1 MITTLRHLFV
11 DSWAGRAAAFL
22 IFLAFIGWGV
32 GDVFNSSNSASPNT
46 IAKVGDR
53 EISAETFARALETQ
67 LPSAA
72 QRLGY
77 QDVAHLPAAA
87 RQQVAREILRS
98 LVIQQ
103 ETQLAADHA
112 GMSVPD
118 SMVRDEIFSIPA
130 FHNAAGQFDRS
141 LMNQRI
147 ARMGLTEKRL
157 IELVREDIIS
167 RSLLQGV
174 GASAHASSILTNL
187 LINFESDTHRLS
199 VLRIPFAAHKATN
212 TPSEEQ
218 LRRFYDNHPDLFKTP
233 EFRHIKAVL
242 MTPETVANTIEVS
255 DDILHKLYDMQAR
268 IYNLPETRSLQVL
281 SFTDQAKAQDAAN
294 SWKNGTSWDALIK
307 ANPSA
312 IPATPEKA
320 RKSDLP
326 NAELAQ
332 AAFAAPSQTVQ
343 GPVHTAFGWV
353 IFKVT
358 DIIAPHHTDF
368 AQVKDQLRHDVQ
380 QQQAPEALQARLHR
394 FQDAIAGSS
403 DLEKIPSDLGAAPI
417 AGTLDAQGMTPEGV
431 PAPIPGGPQL
441 RTAIIQQAFAQKAL
455 AAPHIVS
462 GPDNAAYALVV
473 DSIRPGSVQPF
484 DTVRS
489 AVATAWADDQAKH
502 LADLRATALY
512 TQAKKSGL
520 SIAVS
525 GQPEANDLWQNVDV
539 SRAKP
544 DSRLPNIVTRN
555 LFTLKPHESAMYQ
568 SDDAFWLVTL
578 DGIEAATPTDRTTIQ
593 HGVEGQYTQSLQMD
607 IPDAISTAL
616 EKQWPMTHL
625 NMPLFN
631 QVVTSTQS
639 NNAQ

>member
-32 GDVFNSSNSASPNT
+32 GDVFNSSNSASPNA

-67 LPSAA
+67 LPNAA

-77 QDVAHLPAAA
+77 QDIAHLPKVA
-87 RQQVAREILRS
+87 RQQIAREVLRG

-103 ETQLAADHA
+103 ETQLAAEHA

-118 SMVRDEIFSIPA
+118 SMVRDEIFNIPA
-130 FHNAAGQFDRS
+130 FHDAAGQFDRS

-187 LINFESDTHRLS
+187 LVNFESDTRRLS
-199 VLRIPFAAHKATN
+199 VLRIPFADHKTANAPT
-212 TPSEEQ
+212 EEQ
-218 LRRFYDNHPDLFKTP
+218 LRRFYDNHPSLFKTP

-242 MTPETVANTIEVS
+242 MTPDTVASTIDVS
-255 DDILHKLYDMQAR
+255 DEILHKLYDMQSR
-268 IYNLPETRSLQVL
+268 TYNVPETRSLQVL
-281 SFTDQAKAQDAAN
+281 SFTDRAKAQDAAN
-294 SWKNGTSWDALIK
+294 HWKNGTSWDDLIK

-312 IPATPEKA
+312 IPATPENA
-320 RKSDLP
+320 RQSDLP

-332 AAFAAPSQTVQ
+332 AAFAAPAQSVQ
-343 GPVHTAFGWV
+343 EPVHTAFGWV
-353 IFKVT
+353 VFKVT

-380 QQQAPEALQARLHR
+380 HQQAPEALQARMHR
-394 FQDAIAGSS
+394 FQDAISGSS
-403 DLEKIPSDLGAAPI
+403 DLEKIPSDLGATPI

-431 PAPIPGGPQL
+431 PAPIPGSAQL

-455 AAPHIVS
+455 AAPHIIS
-462 GPDNAAYALVV
+462 GPENSAYALIV
-473 DSIRPGSVQPF
+473 DAIHPGSVQPF
-484 DTVRS
+484 ENVRS
-489 AVATAWADDQAKH
+489 AVTAAWAEDQAKH
-502 LADLRATALY
+502 LADLRATTLY

-525 GQPEANDLWQNVDV
+525 GQPEANALWQNVDV
-539 SRAKP
+539 SRVKP
-544 DSRLPNIVTRN
+544 DNRLPNIVTRN
-555 LFTLKPHESAMYQ
+555 LFTLKAHESAMYQ

-578 DGIEAATPTDRTTIQ
+578 DGIESASPADRTTIQ
-593 HGVEGQYTQSLQMD
+593 HGVEAQYTQSLQMD
-607 IPDAISTAL
+607 IPEAISTTL

-631 QVVTSTQS
+631 QVVTSAQS
-639 NNAQ
+639 NSAQ